1 MSEAFN
7 QQLLLGKSGLEV
19 MPVRSGFVVCMV
31 TLGQKFLLI
40 LRVSFDCHPSDAAS

>member
-7 QQLLLGKSGLEV
+7 QQLLAGKSGLEV
-19 MPVRSGFVVCMV
+19 RPVRSGFVVGKA

-40 LRVSFDCHPSDAAS
+40 LKVSFDCHPSDVAS